1 LALAFASPAVAAT
14 PAGGTLAPDG
24 SGQGSLSW
32 TGTTQPLAASA
43 KSTDACFDPNTKT
56 PSSTSGCDFFN
67 LDVNVPAG
75 FYTGYIGGVQIDVT
89 DFGPADLDLG
99 IYLRN
104 ADGTRGARVGGSGN
118 APGQPERALINHG
131 GGSYYVVVV
140 PYTAPPGQ
148 SYNAKASFNRKLG
161 NPTLEQLNSNQSLL
175 GPTNFRASQD
185 QYISH
190 SEPTIAM
197 DPLNHDHLIAGSKMY
212 ESLPKYFFKIGTYES
227 FDGGRTWTDQG
238 HLPGYCEQGGQ
249 PHPAY
254 CDVNNDAEYRVVS
267 DITMAFDDEGNAY
280 ANVLDAPGGAG
291 NPGGWNMQLHVK
303 RHGQPW
309 TKAILVHDNRN
320 NPLSQKVLLD
330 DKNWIAVDN
339 NTTVDGAPNRP
350 HDGKVGTMY
359 VCWSQDESAVGVGQQ
374 IVVMRSTDGGATW
387 GGHVAGD
394 NAPYAVSQRGV
405 ISGIGCHI
413 AIGPKGEVYATW
425 YDNLADVIWQAKSI
439 DRGQTFTPARPIA
452 QITGVNQA
460 FDGQAFRNLSIP
472 STGVD
477 RTGAVYIV
485 TTSQDGAGSPV
496 GPAGQL
502 RKPRVDEPP
511 AQREAAGAEPTG
523 ADVILFKST
532 DGGNT
537 YGNPVKVNQDKG
549 KADQFQPWLAIS
561 PAGQLNVS
569 YFDRRNDP
577 NNYFIQTWLSRSNDG
592 GAKFTD
598 VPVGHLFWD
607 PSVNPPISS
616 SGEFIG
622 DYQGVVADDRVAIP
636 FWNDTQANSL
646 TGTDRSPWQE
656 VWSARI
662 GDTPALGGPAPIPGG
677 GPACVADNLR
687 PRTTVTRTRRVKV
700 RGRGGRRVARVR
712 RAYSMSRRRVSV
724 AGLSRDLDCRLALNA
739 RERRNRGRVKRIE
752 VSIARTI
759 GRRCRF
765 VLAGGRLGG
774 PRSCARPV
782 YAFRARVTF
791 DARRHLNRW
800 LLRKRFARLL
810 PRGSYRL
817 QARATDLS
825 GNRESPGAAATLRLR
840 LR

>member
-1 LALAFASPAVAAT
+1 MALALACASPATAAT
-14 PAGGTLAPDG
+14 PAGGTLAPDP

-32 TGTTQPLAASA
+32 TGTVQPLTATA
-43 KSTDACFDPNTKT
+43 KTSDDCFGADKKPAGG
-56 PSSTSGCDFFN
+56 SGCDFFN
-67 LDVNVPAG
+67 LDVSVPAG
-75 FYTGYIGGVQIDVT
+75 FYNGFIGGVQIDVT
-89 DFGPADLDLG
+89 DFGQSDIDLG
-99 IYLRN
+99 LYIRN
-104 ADGTRGARVGGSGN
+104 PDGTRGDRVGGSGRP
-118 APGQPERALINHG
+118 PGQPERALLNHG
-131 GGSYYVVVV
+131 AGSYYVVLV
-140 PYTAPPGQ
+140 PYTVPPGQ
-148 SYNAKASFNRKLG
+148 SYKGKASFNVRRAA
-161 NPTLEQLNSNQSLL
+161 PTLDQLNANASLL
-175 GPTNFRASQD
+175 GPQNFRASHD
-185 QYISH
+185 QFISH

-227 FDGGRTWTDQG
+227 FDGGRTWSDYG
-238 HLPGYCEQGGQ
+238 HLPGYCELNGQ

-267 DITMAFDDEGNAY
+267 DVTIAFDDEGNAY

-291 NPGGWNMQLHVK
+291 SPGGWNMQVHIK
-303 RHGQPW
+303 RPGQPW
-309 TKAILVHDNRN
+309 TKPILVHDNRN
-320 NPLSQKVLLD
+320 NPITERTLLD

-339 NTTVDGAPNRP
+339 VTDVNGAPNRP
-350 HDGKVGTMY
+350 GDGKIGTMY

-374 IVVMRSTDGGATW
+374 IVLMRSTDGGKTW

-394 NAPYAVSQRGV
+394 NTPYAVSQRGV

-425 YDNLADVIWQAKSI
+425 YDNLADVIWQAKST
-439 DRGQTFTPARPIA
+439 DRGQTFTPARPVA
-452 QITGVNQA
+452 QITGVNSP

-485 TTSQDGAGSPV
+485 ATSSNGSGSPV
-496 GPAGQL
+496 GPAGEIE
-502 RKPRVDEPP
+502 KPRPGETPI
-511 AQREAAGAEPTG
+511 QRAAAGGGSSG
-523 ADVILFKST
+523 ADIVLFKST
-532 DGGNT
+532 NGGNT
-537 YGNPVKVNQDKG
+537 YGNAIKVNQDKG
-549 KADQFQPWLAIS
+549 KGDQFQPWLAIT

-592 GAKFTD
+592 GATFTD

-646 TGTDRSPWQE
+646 TGADRSQWQE
-656 VWSARI
+656 VWTARI
-662 GDTPALGGPAPIPGG
+662 GDTPALGGPGP
-677 GPACVADNLR
+677 GPACVADNLS
-687 PRTTVTRTRRVKV
+687 PRTTVTRTRRVRV
-700 RGRGGRRVARVR
+700 RGRGGRRVVRVL

-724 AGLSRDLDCRLALNA
+724 AGLSTDLDCRLALNA
-739 RERRNRGRVKRIE
+739 RERRNRGRVKRVE
-752 VSIARTI
+752 VSIARTL

-765 VLAGGRLGG
+765 VLAAGRLGG

-782 YAFRARVTF
+782 YAFRARVGF

-800 LLRKRFARLL
+800 RLRKRFARLL

-817 QARATDLS
+817 QARAIDLS